1 MPQSAPQQPSSSQ
14 PSVLPTLLACAALLI
29 SLASFYGAFFADHP
43 LSPAQK
49 AELLGIAK
57 DLESLQNKE
66 ITASTPVQTTIMLN
80 RSYPIKDL
88 FPDTFDIPLE
98 FPIPIDTQLVGVG
111 AGGQPVSF
119 RVQESVPIKVKIP
132 INSAEAFGNNSIRI
146 EKELPVQATFT
157 SSIRIRATY
166 GKDLN
171 SIIDRLEKMGGD
183 SGSGQ

>member
-1 MPQSAPQQPSSSQ
+1 
-14 PSVLPTLLACAALLI
+14 
-29 SLASFYGAFFADHP
+29 
-43 LSPAQK
+43 
-49 AELLGIAK
+49 
-57 DLESLQNKE
+57 
-66 ITASTPVQTTIMLN
+66 MLN

-88 FPDTFDIPLE
+88 FPDTFEIPLE

-132 INSAEAFGNNSIRI
+132 IKSAEAFGNNTIRI

-183 SGSGQ
+183 SSGQ